1 METKAPVE
9 DPCAQSHATPA
20 HRLLGLLRP
29 CVSVCTRRFTHL
41 SALLRSLILP
51 PPCTRIGPVQI
62 SAQKARIPAMQ
73 HKKCGEPSHL
83 YRCVTEEYEPQHKRC
98 PERGQH
104 PHPLAEV
111 DRPLGSGSHGSTTKP
126 IRRGNFL
133 AEENGNTEWKYV
145 SSALS
150 ENLSRGNKSKARQHQ
165 PLFGGVREKRA
176 LPLQGSKISE

>member
-1 METKAPVE
+1 
-9 DPCAQSHATPA
+9 
-20 HRLLGLLRP
+20 
-29 CVSVCTRRFTHL
+29 
-41 SALLRSLILP
+41 
-51 PPCTRIGPVQI
+51 
-62 SAQKARIPAMQ
+62 
-73 HKKCGEPSHL
+73 
-83 YRCVTEEYEPQHKRC
+83 
-98 PERGQH
+98 
-104 PHPLAEV
+104 LAEV

-150 ENLSRGNKSKARQHQ
+150 EKEWKYVSSALSENLSRENKSKARQHQ